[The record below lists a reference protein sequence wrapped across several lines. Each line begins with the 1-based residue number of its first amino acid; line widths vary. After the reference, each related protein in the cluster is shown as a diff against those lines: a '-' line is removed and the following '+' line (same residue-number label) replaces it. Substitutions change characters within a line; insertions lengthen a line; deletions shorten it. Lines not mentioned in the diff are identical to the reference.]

1 MAIDIQ
7 KASIRRL
14 LDTQSTDFYNK
25 LVHKFF
31 SDTNMVLF
39 VKIQKFYEQHMRI
52 PTSQEFYEMQKSE
65 HTREYLEAQIFVDSC
80 KADGLSSEFLAEQLQ
95 DYYIREETINWM
107 DKFISQLENLERG
120 EIIDK
125 IQAHILDLHKFL
137 PDGEELFDV
146 AKMDL
151 IQDQERFTTFSSGLS
166 TIYDSVNGGFGLQ
179 ELIMFG
185 GRRGSG
191 KSIITLNAAKHQFLN
206 NDNSVAFFSIEMR
219 FVEVYYRLMSMLSGV
234 SFMKFF
240 KNELTAEDKLIIA
253 KTKLDT
259 FYETCDES
267 IALYNTLLQTGNV
280 KDFDFALRSGQVPF
294 KAKRF
299 HIIDDVNLSIPK
311 IDHYLNMLTKK
322 YDVRSTVV
330 DYLNIIKVEDR
341 MDWKSQI
348 GLADSLKVLSR
359 KYDQMVMSPY
369 QIDAT
374 GEARFAKG
382 VLDSAD
388 RSFRFTPAD
397 MNEDP
402 NILPFEITKIRNGKS
417 MKFDVHMDWE
427 CLRVVPDKSSE
438 AIGGRIL
445 NKYGN
450 DTKENVGDLG

>member
-25 LVHKFF
+25 LVNKFF
-31 SDTNMVLF
+31 TDTNLMLF
-39 VKIQKFYEQHMRI
+39 KKIQKFYEQHMRI
-52 PTSQEFYEMQKSE
+52 PTTQEFYELQKSG
-65 HTREYLEAQIFVDSC
+65 HTREYLESQILTDNARAQE
-80 KADGLSSEFLAEQLQ
+80 LSSEFLAEQLQ
-95 DYYIREETINWM
+95 DYYIREETITWLDN
-107 DKFISQLENLERG
+107 FIGQLESLERI

-125 IQAHILDLHKFL
+125 IQTHILDLHKYM

-151 IQDQERFTTFSSGLS
+151 IQEGERFVMFSSGLS
-166 TIYDSVNGGFGLQ
+166 TEYDAVNGGFGLQ

-206 NDNSVAFFSIEMR
+206 NNNSVAFFSIEMR
-219 FVEVYYRLMSMLSGV
+219 FVEVYYRLMSMLSGIP
-234 SFMKFF
+234 FMKFLR
-240 KNELTAEDKLIIA
+240 NELNSEDRLVVA

-259 FYETCDES
+259 FYEKCDEGVS
-267 IALYNTLLQTGNV
+267 LYDKLIRDGNV
-280 KDFDFALRSGQVPF
+280 KDFDFALKSGKVPF

-322 YDVRSTVV
+322 YDVRATVV

-397 MNEDP
+397 LNEDP

-417 MKFDVHMDWE
+417 MKFNVHMDWE
-427 CLRVVPDKSSE
+427 CLKVIPEKSTDV
-438 AIGGRIL
+438 IGGKIL
-445 NKYGN
+445 NKYGD
-450 DTKENVGDLG
+450 DTKESVGDLG

>member
-1 MAIDIQ
+1 
-7 KASIRRL
+7 
-14 LDTQSTDFYNK
+14 
-25 LVHKFF
+25 
-31 SDTNMVLF
+31 
-39 VKIQKFYEQHMRI
+39 
-52 PTSQEFYEMQKSE
+52 
-65 HTREYLEAQIFVDSC
+65 
-80 KADGLSSEFLAEQLQ
+80 
-95 DYYIREETINWM
+95 
-107 DKFISQLENLERG
+107 
-120 EIIDK
+120 
-125 IQAHILDLHKFL
+125 
-137 PDGEELFDV
+137 
-146 AKMDL
+146 
-151 IQDQERFTTFSSGLS
+151 
-166 TIYDSVNGGFGLQ
+166 
-179 ELIMFG
+179 
-185 GRRGSG
+185 
-191 KSIITLNAAKHQFLN
+191 
-206 NDNSVAFFSIEMR
+206 
-219 FVEVYYRLMSMLSGV
+219 
-234 SFMKFF
+234 MKFF
-240 KNELTAEDKLIIA
+240 KNELTAEDKLVIA

-267 IALYNTLLQTGNV
+267 QALYTKLIRDGSI

-322 YDVRSTVV
+322 YDVRATVV

-417 MKFDVHMDWE
+417 MKFDVHMDWD
-427 CLRVVPDKSSE
+427 CLKVVPEKSSE
-438 AIGGRIL
+438 AIGGKIL

-450 DTKENVGDLG
+450 DVKENVGDLG